1 MSRILLLDDDPSA
14 PSIVQRYLASLNHQV
29 TSTLSVLGALAWLD
43 RHEFDLLVIDI
54 PANSQTQALALCRVL
69 KSDPKTITTRVLMIG
84 ETSDLK
90 AKAVAVGTDAFLK
103 KPYTL
108 AEISTS
114 IADIERMGRSRQPV
128 LSGMTVRDA
137 IKAYSVGMSGWARGS
152 M

>member
-14 PSIVQRYLASLNHQV
+14 PSIVQRYLASLDHEV

-69 KSDPKTITTRVLMIG
+69 KSDPKTSITRVLMIG
-84 ETSDLK
+84 GAADIK
-90 AKAVAVGTDAFLK
+90 AKAAAVGTDAFLN

-108 AEISTS
+108 GEISAAIAEI
-114 IADIERMGRSRQPV
+114 GRLGRGRQPV

-137 IKAYSVGMSGWARGS
+137 IRAYSIGMSGWARGS
-152 M
+152 I